1 MPSQALEGAR
11 LGWDPMSR
19 CLIGLGSNRGNR
31 RETLDRAVATI
42 ATHPAVQWLGQ
53 SRWHETRPVGGPPGQ
68 PAFLNGTVLVE
79 TSLQPRTL
87 LELLEAVEADA
98 GRTRRERWGPRTL
111 DLDLLLFDDLV
122 VDTPELVVPHP
133 HMAWRRFVL
142 EPAAEVAG
150 SMLHPAIGWTVE
162 ELLDHLNT
170 AVPYVAVAGGIGAGK
185 SQLAERLAASGAA
198 ELIAERIDA
207 ARLGR
212 FYADPPSH
220 AWQTELEFLGART
233 RLLDAGLPRWSEPG
247 KAWVSDFWFDQS
259 LAFARVW
266 LEPPQFA
273 RFQARWE
280 EARKEV
286 VPPKLLVLLDVR
298 GEELLRR
305 VQERGRPYE
314 RGLSRAQLDRIRR
327 AVLERA
333 TRPGQGPLLRLTAP
347 TPDEA
352 LAEVQAALAAMQ

>member
-1 MPSQALEGAR
+1 
-11 LGWDPMSR
+11 MSR
-19 CLIGLGSNRGNR
+19 CLIGLGSNQGNR
-31 RETLDRAVATI
+31 RKTLDRAVAAI
-42 ATHPAVQWLGQ
+42 AAHRAVRLLGQ

-68 PAFLNGTVLVE
+68 PAFLNGALLVE
-79 TSLQPRTL
+79 TSLEPRTL
-87 LELLEAVEADA
+87 LKLLETIEADA
-98 GRTRRERWGPRTL
+98 GRVRLQRWDPRTL

-133 HMAWRRFVL
+133 RMAWRRFVL
-142 EPAAEVAG
+142 EPAAEVAC
-150 SMLHPAIGWTVE
+150 SILHPTIGWTVE

-185 SQLAERLAASGAA
+185 SQLAERLGASGAV

-220 AWQTELEFLGART
+220 AWRTELEFLGARK
-233 RLLDAGLPRWSEPG
+233 RLLDAGLPRWAEPD

-266 LEPPQFA
+266 LEPPQLS
-273 RFQARWE
+273 RFEARWE

-286 VPPKLLVLLDVR
+286 VPPKLLVLLDVP
-298 GEELLRR
+298 GEELFRR
-305 VQERGRPYE
+305 VQERARPYE
-314 RGLSRAQLDRIRR
+314 RGLSEAQLDRIRR
-327 AVLERA
+327 AVRERA
-333 TRPGQGPLLRLTAP
+333 TRPGQGPLLRMSAP

-352 LAEVQAALAAMQ
+352 IEEVQAALAAMQ